1 MRIKFLSVIVS
12 FFLVS
17 FAVTSCLDTEEIEYS
32 PDATIHAFALD
43 TIHGV
48 NYKFTIDQ
56 LGPVHGIRVLLM
68 YAYRNSILFGI
79 LHVGSPHFYSHRFLH
94 SASEVDRIGI
104 VEQSIL
110 TLCVFG
116 SDYSGSCGQCL
127 DKNTV
132 NNCIGTYR

>member
-1 MRIKFLSVIVS
+1 MLICQRIRSSLNKKRHCLRPVSYTHLIVCEVICH
-12 FFLVS
+12 F
-17 FAVTSCLDTEEIEYS
+17 
-32 PDATIHAFALD
+32 
-43 TIHGV
+43 
-48 NYKFTIDQ
+48 
-56 LGPVHGIRVLLM
+56 GPVHGIRVLLM

-132 NNCIGTYR
+132 NNCIGAYR